1 MDINR
6 VPSGVFSSII
16 AEVANQGKNTSGLSN
31 SCREFLEAFKFP
43 TFEILVVM
51 QVVLPVFYS
60 FIVPCMVGFFVE
72 IWYHNS
78 DNESSEKTRK
88 KTSSILIETWA
99 HWYFHWEICSWV
111 WIVLAV
117 TYLSSCP
124 LNSRYYEFTVGM
136 SIVSVTVS
144 SMSNLLSDYRINL
157 PRDGWPR
164 RIFNISTFTMTSW
177 TLRIIYPCIFDL
189 YNLESATGNQ
199 DIEMAS
205 VVTSPP
211 PPYNEALDNV
221 NEEPP
226 TYTETITR
234 IRKQLPKLSRSI
246 SVSAQ
251 KLGRQMS
258 VKQPTAVADD
268 SHENSGNGNGISHLQ
283 DGFDGDST
291 SIKKVPNKPQRP
303 PVNQSVS
310 MIADDRI
317 EILR

>member
-1 MDINR
+1 
-6 VPSGVFSSII
+6 
-16 AEVANQGKNTSGLSN
+16 
-31 SCREFLEAFKFP
+31 
-43 TFEILVVM
+43 
-51 QVVLPVFYS
+51 
-60 FIVPCMVGFFVE
+60 
-72 IWYHNS
+72 
-78 DNESSEKTRK
+78 
-88 KTSSILIETWA
+88 
-99 HWYFHWEICSWV
+99 
-111 WIVLAV
+111 
-117 TYLSSCP
+117 
-124 LNSRYYEFTVGM
+124 
-136 SIVSVTVS
+136 
-144 SMSNLLSDYRINL
+144 
-157 PRDGWPR
+157 
-164 RIFNISTFTMTSW
+164 
-177 TLRIIYPCIFDL
+177 
-189 YNLESATGNQ
+189 
-199 DIEMAS
+199 MAS

-268 SHENSGNGNGISHLQ
+268 SHENSGNGISHLQ
-283 DGFDGDST
+283 GGFDGDST

>member
-1 MDINR
+1 
-6 VPSGVFSSII
+6 
-16 AEVANQGKNTSGLSN
+16 
-31 SCREFLEAFKFP
+31 
-43 TFEILVVM
+43 
-51 QVVLPVFYS
+51 
-60 FIVPCMVGFFVE
+60 
-72 IWYHNS
+72 
-78 DNESSEKTRK
+78 
-88 KTSSILIETWA
+88 
-99 HWYFHWEICSWV
+99 
-111 WIVLAV
+111 
-117 TYLSSCP
+117 
-124 LNSRYYEFTVGM
+124 
-136 SIVSVTVS
+136 
-144 SMSNLLSDYRINL
+144 
-157 PRDGWPR
+157 
-164 RIFNISTFTMTSW
+164 
-177 TLRIIYPCIFDL
+177 
-189 YNLESATGNQ
+189 
-199 DIEMAS
+199 MAS

-258 VKQPTAVADD
+258 VKRPTAVADD
-268 SHENSGNGNGISHLQ
+268 SQENSGDGNGISHLQ
-283 DGFDGDST
+283 DDFDGDST

>member
-1 MDINR
+1 
-6 VPSGVFSSII
+6 
-16 AEVANQGKNTSGLSN
+16 
-31 SCREFLEAFKFP
+31 
-43 TFEILVVM
+43 
-51 QVVLPVFYS
+51 
-60 FIVPCMVGFFVE
+60 
-72 IWYHNS
+72 
-78 DNESSEKTRK
+78 
-88 KTSSILIETWA
+88 
-99 HWYFHWEICSWV
+99 
-111 WIVLAV
+111 
-117 TYLSSCP
+117 
-124 LNSRYYEFTVGM
+124 
-136 SIVSVTVS
+136 
-144 SMSNLLSDYRINL
+144 
-157 PRDGWPR
+157 
-164 RIFNISTFTMTSW
+164 
-177 TLRIIYPCIFDL
+177 
-189 YNLESATGNQ
+189 
-199 DIEMAS
+199 MAS

-283 DGFDGDST
+283 SGFDGDST